1 MAEQESVTRALTIV
15 REAGYVALKEKSYHQ
30 AQERQRVAEARRRF
44 AEEQMERQQR
54 WVESEHAEHRR
65 ILDRLTFVYGVAR
78 AHGATEQELAGETGL
93 RREPL
98 LHEPPVG
105 TDVTCSVGGDGRCRR
120 ASHYRRGGVGE
131 VAS

>member
-1 MAEQESVTRALTIV
+1 MGALDDALSTV
-15 REAGYVALKEKSYHQ
+15 RRAGYVALKEKSYRQ
-30 AQERQRVAEARRRF
+30 AQERQRVAEALRRA
-44 AEEQMERQQR
+44 AEEEMERKQR

-78 AHGATEQELAGETGL
+78 AHGATEQELAGETGI

-98 LHEPPVG
+98 LHEAPG
-105 TDVTCSVGGDGRCRR
+105 GDKYGCLVGGDGRCVR
-120 ASHYRRGGVGE
+120 ANHYRRGGVGE